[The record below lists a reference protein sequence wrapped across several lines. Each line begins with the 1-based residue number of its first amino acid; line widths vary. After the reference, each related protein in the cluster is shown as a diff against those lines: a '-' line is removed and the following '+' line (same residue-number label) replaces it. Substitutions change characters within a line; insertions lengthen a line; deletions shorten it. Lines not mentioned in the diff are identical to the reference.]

1 LKCLDEIWRTRKKYR
16 ATLEGKGVSKGF
28 SVGFDKGLTNVDQ
41 RESLGFV
48 SDVFEVMAQ
57 VDHSLTKVN
66 TVDLLIRVNN
76 SG

>member
-1 LKCLDEIWRTRKKYR
+1 MVE
-16 ATLEGKGVSKGF
+16 
-28 SVGFDKGLTNVDQ
+28 Q
-41 RESLGFV
+41 RVLLGFV

-57 VDHSLTKVN
+57 VGRRLTKVN

>member
-1 LKCLDEIWRTRKKYR
+1 
-16 ATLEGKGVSKGF
+16 
-28 SVGFDKGLTNVDQ
+28 VGFDKGLTNVDQ